1 VRPGRLAAIALALG
15 RGDPGRDS
23 DWNAEAAIAS
33 ITELRERIGLAVR
46 PADFGIAVRPADF
59 GIAAPDF
66 APIAQSALADEVIA
80 NAPRLPTAAEIESIL
95 ATADLPSP
103 ARRTPDPP

>member
-1 VRPGRLAAIALALG
+1 MRPGRLAAIALALG

-46 PADFGIAVRPADF
+46 PAAF

>member
-1 VRPGRLAAIALALG
+1 MALALG

-33 ITELRERIGLAVR
+33 ITELREHI
-46 PADFGIAVRPADF
+46 GIAVRPADF